1 MSSNSA
7 GVHQNITLGDNT
19 GEMRVAAAGDN
30 ANVIQGDGS
39 TIALNA
45 PDATE
50 EQITSAQA
58 IELLAQMQTL
68 LEAAD
73 LPEAKK
79 GKAQKFLAAAKEE
92 ATEPEPDKDYIKSN
106 LERVTKTL
114 EATTA
119 TVTASTGL
127 WQSLKPI
134 LTRLA
139 PWLGVAASYFMG
151 GLGGL

>member
-1 MSSNSA
+1 MSSG
-7 GVHQNITLGDNT
+7 GVHQNVSLGDNT
-19 GEMRVAAAGDN
+19 GELRVAAAGEN
-30 ANVIQGDGS
+30 AKQVLGDGS
-39 TIALNA
+39 TIAIGSL
-45 PDATE
+45 DTTE

-58 IELLAQMQTL
+58 IELLAQMQAL
-68 LEAAD
+68 LETAN
-73 LPEAKK
+73 LPDAQK

-92 ATEPEPDKDYIKSN
+92 ATESEPDKDYIKSN

-134 LTRLA
+134 FTRLA
-139 PWLGVAASYFMG
+139 PWLGVAATYFVG
-151 GLGGL
+151 GL